1 MALKI
6 SIHAPP
12 RGATD
17 NKAIWD
23 FTKGISIHAPPRG
36 ATRAARTEQPH
47 PLYFNSR
54 PSARGDI
61 PSMNATRRG
70 FLFQFT
76 PLREGRRAKPRRS
89 IGIYFYFNSRPSAR
103 GDNNIHRPQGMG
115 QISIHAP
122 PRGATFQ
129 HRHPG
134 NPPSHFNSRP
144 SARGDMWG
152 KVYTDTVERFQFTPL
167 REGRRK
173 RWDSNGAGDD
183 FNSRPSARG
192 DRFCETRNEAKR
204 RFQFTPL
211 REGRPDAASGETRRM
226 ISIHAP
232 PRGATI
238 VSAFSQSCLSFQFTP
253 LREGRPSNR
262 PSFGCCNEFQF
273 TPLREGR
280 LNSVLVRRTG
290 HHFNSRPSARGDC
303 EHNVKGFSSIQF
315 QFTPLREGRPNFSI
329 SFPPLQH
336 FNSRPSARGDAMGDT
351 VLKNLIDISIHAP
364 PRGATRD
371 RL

>member
-103 GDNNIHRPQGMG
+103 GDGMKVFMKESLR
-115 QISIHAP
+115 ISIHAP
-122 PRGATFQ
+122 PRGATTWTAA
-129 HRHPG
+129 G
-134 NPPSHFNSRP
+134 
-144 SARGDMWG
+144 
-152 KVYTDTVERFQFTPL
+152 TL
-167 REGRRK
+167 RR
-173 RWDSNGAGDD
+173 
-183 FNSRPSARG
+183 
-192 DRFCETRNEAKR
+192 
-204 RFQFTPL
+204 
-211 REGRPDAASGETRRM
+211 
-226 ISIHAP
+226 
-232 PRGATI
+232 
-238 VSAFSQSCLSFQFTP
+238 SFQFTP
-253 LREGRPSNR
+253 LREGRPPPESLYIAGTYFNSR
-262 PSFGCCNEFQF
+262 PSARGDGGIRA
-273 TPLREGR
+273 PRPGR
-280 LNSVLVRRTG
+280 L
-290 HHFNSRPSARGDC
+290 HFNSRPSARGDC
-303 EHNVKGFSSIQF
+303 ADVRDGAV
-315 QFTPLREGRPNFSI
+315 T
-329 SFPPLQH
+329 
-336 FNSRPSARGDAMGDT
+336 
-351 VLKNLIDISIHAP
+351 DISIHAP
-364 PRGATRD
+364 PRGATSQRQMGLTTSVD
-371 RL
+371 FNSRPSARGDEPAS

>member
-103 GDNNIHRPQGMG
+103 GD
-115 QISIHAP
+115 
-122 PRGATFQ
+122 
-129 HRHPG
+129 
-134 NPPSHFNSRP
+134 
-144 SARGDMWG
+144 D
-152 KVYTDTVERFQFTPL
+152 
-167 REGRRK
+167 
-173 RWDSNGAGDD
+173 AGLC
-183 FNSRPSARG
+183 FG
-192 DRFCETRNEAKR
+192 VT
-204 RFQFTPL
+204 L
-211 REGRPDAASGETRRM
+211 L

-238 VSAFSQSCLSFQFTP
+238 RDPRFYRSAY
-253 LREGRPSNR
+253 
-262 PSFGCCNEFQF
+262 
-273 TPLREGR
+273 
-280 LNSVLVRRTG
+280 
-290 HHFNSRPSARGDC
+290 FNSRPSARGDRA
-303 EHNVKGFSSIQF
+303 HV
-315 QFTPLREGRPNFSI
+315 RRAR
-329 SFPPLQH
+329 
-336 FNSRPSARGDAMGDT
+336 SRR
-351 VLKNLIDISIHAP
+351 NISIHAP
-364 PRGATRD
+364 PRGATWLSAGCGQSGDFNSRPSARGD
-371 RL
+371 PALDLKPFGSRISIHAPPRGATCQDLFNYSEILFQFTPLREGRRIHIHFL